1 MGGAERRW
9 VSCFEGEVDGSRV
22 RMKQTM
28 RAQRRQSKR
37 SGRRASDV
45 ESGEMDGEWFG
56 DNEREQRDK
65 GLSGVGRSGD
75 VL

>member
-22 RMKQTM
+22 CMKQTM

-37 SGRRASDV
+37 SSRRAPVMSSR
-45 ESGEMDGEWFG
+45 EKWMEKG
-56 DNEREQRDK
+56 DE